1 MLDSLTLF
9 YLEGKFVIGLL
20 ILVRVSG
27 LFASGPFFKT
37 SAIIPQV
44 KIFLSLFVAV
54 MITAAFWKEQP
65 DISLDV
71 MSLAMLVIKEF
82 MVGLILGFTANI
94 PFVAARF
101 AGGIIDM
108 EMGYQTG
115 ALFDREASTPTLIG
129 EFNELIV
136 LMLFLIING
145 HHYLVEGL
153 YYSMKVLPLDSMI
166 FTGKTFEML
175 GDIAMSIFI
184 LAVKFASPL
193 LIALFLTNLGLAL
206 LARVAPQT
214 NVFILSFQMKVMIGL
229 IMLTVSLPAFVMISK
244 DALANM
250 QGEFLEMLMSLNPTR
265 VL

>member
-1 MLDSLTLF
+1 
-9 YLEGKFVIGLL
+9 
-20 ILVRVSG
+20 
-27 LFASGPFFKT
+27 
-37 SAIIPQV
+37 
-44 KIFLSLFVAV
+44 
-54 MITAAFWKEQP
+54 
-65 DISLDV
+65 
-71 MSLAMLVIKEF
+71 
-82 MVGLILGFTANI
+82 
-94 PFVAARF
+94 
-101 AGGIIDM
+101 
-108 EMGYQTG
+108 
-115 ALFDREASTPTLIG
+115 
-129 EFNELIV
+129 
-136 LMLFLIING
+136 
-145 HHYLVEGL
+145 
-153 YYSMKVLPLDSMI
+153 MI

-175 GDIAMSIFI
+175 GDIAVSIFI